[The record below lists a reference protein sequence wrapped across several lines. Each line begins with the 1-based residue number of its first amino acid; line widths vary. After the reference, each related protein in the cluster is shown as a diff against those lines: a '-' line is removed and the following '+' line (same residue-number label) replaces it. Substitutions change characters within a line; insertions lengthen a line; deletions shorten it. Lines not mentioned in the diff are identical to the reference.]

1 MSAVGL
7 VLLIVGAARAWADP
21 GTGGSADA
29 GNVLISW
36 MGIKDSDGV
45 PVAKYT
51 LTLNEGGWDDP
62 ASTMFAKVA
71 SIAYEIYLCITATAL
86 WLIKFVLSFEWM
98 SLFAV
103 PFQTIGRGVD
113 DAMDRFGLAATA
125 LAVLAIVV
133 VCTVLAGRTAKA
145 FSNIAMG
152 MLMIGVAATIFAN
165 PLGELVGPDGLL
177 AKGRDTGLEIATSV
191 SDGAMSKQ
199 GDGANVDQ
207 MVSRLADRFLRS
219 PTQMINFGAV
229 ADSISRKCREAWSKG
244 TNNERGDKLKDDIKG
259 CDSEKGEAMH
269 QKSMGNPAAIL
280 VPLNICGF
288 LALFLV
294 AFACYFVWH
303 VVKAAVQAMLL
314 RRAGPTGVRDRRDP
328 RRPADLRLEDRP
340 GLCDGLRRDGHL
352 HRRVRRLQR
361 DPRSGL
367 QGVHQRHPVD
377 LHDRAGPGVRV
388 RGVRAVAAHVRPAAR
403 HDGRQNRRRRHGWP
417 RRSRPVAQDRRP
429 GPHPPGDRRPIR
441 LGPWPWRLAPRPGPH
456 RNRNRL
462 VEQLA
467 ATVAAATVVV
477 AATVARPI
485 RCRSATQPPAHPA
498 RPGTGRPARAPPTPR
513 PHPTP
518 AAAEPRN
525 QNRLARRPTA
535 AAPATPST
543 PRSGSTAPAAAT
555 SAAPRPVAPAAVGTP
570 CPRPPNRRAGGLE
583 PMEWVA
589 IARTLWAHRRKVYA
603 AAAMLA
609 PFALTMLLVV
619 FVLFAGGGSPAT
631 NAAALTTPQCARQM
645 ESQGVNAA
653 KGVQFGPGPVN
664 NGKAVIAAGLQM
676 RIPEKGIIIALA
688 TAMQESGLRNL
699 ANPNVPESL
708 RIPNEGRGRNHQSV
722 GIFQQQPWWG
732 TIRDLMTPRISAL
745 KFYAGLLKVG
755 GWQQMAPTVAAQ
767 SVQQSAFPDAYA
779 DDVAAA
785 TLFYRQHLREVLTAA
800 GPGAS
805 TPDSMDS
812 DETENLCAASR
823 PRASRSVYNLSK
835 LPPGKAPEDRLQRY
849 TILTNRAV
857 SAAFPQIKTIGG
869 YRPDSMKWHPQGL
882 ALDIMVSSAYPPLSP
897 QGIALGNGIRDF
909 LLKNAKTLGID
920 HVIWRQHIYY
930 PSGTSE
936 PMDDAGGLT
945 ANHFDHVHVAT
956 IGGGYPTP
964 APHPRRRRT
973 HGVLRT
979 PADPR
984 TRRRRDRHPVG
995 PGRATS
1001 RYADRL
1007 RRRAGDPRP
1016 PRCASH

>member
-1 MSAVGL
+1 MTAVSRFASDPDRLQRCSEWVRAWSPAVPLRWCWRHRLITAVIAVGL

-71 SIAYEIYLCITATAL
+71 SIAYEIYLCVTATAL

-98 SLFAV
+98 SLFTV

-165 PLGELVGPDGLL
+165 PLAELVGPDGLL

-288 LALFLV
+288 LV
-294 AFACYFVWH
+294 AVPGGVRLLLRLARREGRR
-303 VVKAAVQAMLL
+303 AGDAV

-340 GLCDGLRRDGHL
+340 GLRDGLRRDGHL

-367 QGVHQRHPVD
+367 QGIHQRHPVD

-388 RGVRAVAAHVRPAAR
+388 RGVRAAAADVRPAAR
-403 HDGRQNRRRRHGWP
+403 HDGRQTRRRRRHGWP
-417 RRSRPVAQDRRP
+417 RRSRPVAQDRGP

-441 LGPWPWRLAPRPGPH
+441 VGPWPWRLAPRPGPH

-462 VEQLA
+462 VEQLRRRWRRRWWS
-467 ATVAAATVVV
+467 
-477 AATVARPI
+477 ATVARPI
-485 RCRSATQPPAHPA
+485 RCRSATPPPAHPA
-498 RPGTGRPARAPPTPR
+498 RPGTGRPARAPPTPKR
-513 PHPTP
+513 PPTP
-518 AAAEPRN
+518 AGP
-525 QNRLARRPTA
+525 AR
-535 AAPATPST
+535 
-543 PRSGSTAPAAAT
+543 
-555 SAAPRPVAPAAVGTP
+555 
-570 CPRPPNRRAGGLE
+570 
-583 PMEWVA
+583 
-589 IARTLWAHRRKVYA
+589 
-603 AAAMLA
+603 
-609 PFALTMLLVV
+609 
-619 FVLFAGGGSPAT
+619 
-631 NAAALTTPQCARQM
+631 
-645 ESQGVNAA
+645 
-653 KGVQFGPGPVN
+653 
-664 NGKAVIAAGLQM
+664 
-676 RIPEKGIIIALA
+676 
-688 TAMQESGLRNL
+688 
-699 ANPNVPESL
+699 
-708 RIPNEGRGRNHQSV
+708 
-722 GIFQQQPWWG
+722 
-732 TIRDLMTPRISAL
+732 
-745 KFYAGLLKVG
+745 
-755 GWQQMAPTVAAQ
+755 
-767 SVQQSAFPDAYA
+767 
-779 DDVAAA
+779 
-785 TLFYRQHLREVLTAA
+785 A
-800 GPGAS
+800 GPG
-805 TPDSMDS
+805 
-812 DETENLCAASR
+812 
-823 PRASRSVYNLSK
+823 
-835 LPPGKAPEDRLQRY
+835 
-849 TILTNRAV
+849 
-857 SAAFPQIKTIGG
+857 
-869 YRPDSMKWHPQGL
+869 
-882 ALDIMVSSAYPPLSP
+882 
-897 QGIALGNGIRDF
+897 
-909 LLKNAKTLGID
+909 
-920 HVIWRQHIYY
+920 
-930 PSGTSE
+930 
-936 PMDDAGGLT
+936 T
-945 ANHFDHVHVAT
+945 A
-956 IGGGYPTP
+956 
-964 APHPRRRRT
+964 
-973 HGVLRT
+973 
-979 PADPR
+979 
-984 TRRRRDRHPVG
+984 
-995 PGRATS
+995 
-1001 RYADRL
+1001 
-1007 RRRAGDPRP
+1007 
-1016 PRCASH
+1016 